1 MTEPAHSR
9 HKRIEEN
16 RALRLYLQ
24 EARAQLRQAQLAR
37 AELEKKFLS
46 KNKELRHIYEINSK
60 LISSVPTGDMYSMVA
75 RTARSLMDA
84 DICVLRVLDEET
96 GTLQVVANRYIGE
109 NVIKDLPPV
118 KLGEAITG
126 KAAQERKPVMVC
138 DIDKAGE
145 FRCHELVKIVRRKG
159 VQSVLAVPIVFRGK
173 TLGVITT
180 YSRRPS
186 HFSCDK
192 IKVLTIFASH
202 IALTIQE
209 AAHYREIHLTYFN
222 TMRTLVLTLETRD
235 PYTHGHTERVTKYAM
250 DVGYTLGLSQDE
262 LDTLRY
268 AAEVHDIGKIS
279 IPDFVLNKP
288 DKLNNVERSIIE
300 LHPVKGADI
309 LAPLEFLCAVIPIVK
324 HHHERY
330 DGTGYPNGLKKEKI
344 PYLARILTCVDS
356 FDAMTSDR
364 PYRSKKLTIAEAFQ
378 EIKHNI
384 GTQFD
389 PAIARLF
396 MKMAKTYKYK

>member
-1 MTEPAHSR
+1 MAQKTHPKSV
-9 HKRIEEN
+9 EEN
-16 RALRLYLQ
+16 KFLRLYLQ
-24 EARAQLRQAQLAR
+24 EAKSRLREALLAKS
-37 AELEKKFLS
+37 ELEKQFLS
-46 KNKELRHIYEINSK
+46 KDKELRHIYEINSK
-60 LISSVPTGDMYSMVA
+60 LISSVPTGDMYSMVT
-75 RTARSLMDA
+75 RIARSLMDA
-84 DICVLRVLDEET
+84 DICVLRLLNEESRI
-96 GTLQVVANRYIGE
+96 LEVVANRYVGE
-109 NVIKDLPPV
+109 NIIKSLPPV
-118 KLGEAITG
+118 KVGEAITG
-126 KAAQERKPVMVC
+126 KAAQTKKPVMVC

-145 FRCHELVKIVRRKG
+145 FRNHELVRLVRKKG

-180 YSRRPS
+180 YSSRPS
-186 HFSCDK
+186 HFSADK
-192 IKVLTIFASH
+192 IKVLNVFASH

-250 DVGYTLGLSQDE
+250 DVGYALKLAQDD

-300 LHPVKGADI
+300 LHPVKGAEI
-309 LAPLEFLCAVIPIVK
+309 ISPLEFLANVLPIVK
-324 HHHERY
+324 HHHERF
-330 DGTGYPNGLKKEKI
+330 DGTGYPDGLKKEKI
-344 PYLARILTCVDS
+344 PFLARILTCVDS

-364 PYRSKKLTIAEAFQ
+364 PYRGKKLTVSEALQ
-378 EIKHNI
+378 EIKDKSA
-384 GTQFD
+384 TQFD

-396 MKMAKTYKYK
+396 VKIAKAYQYK